1 LGFRRHRNRRRA
13 AAGERA
19 TAVKSLTLLAR
30 KLARVALV
38 CTVTCGLGLG
48 GYSAYRWLRTS
59 PRFALKAVTFR
70 GLRHANE
77 HELCRIA
84 GLFPGLN
91 LFAVDVATVQR
102 AMTMHPWV
110 ERAEVARIFPS
121 SLSVSVKEHVP
132 VAVVVLGELYLIDSE
147 GRPFKKV
154 HGGEAVDLPLL
165 TGLQREQFVDAPDA
179 SRLQVLKALEIAAAY
194 GKVDPSPLSEIRLSR
209 YGLTLVTGT
218 GQELHL
224 GEGEIA
230 EKLARLKEVRAE
242 LERRGLVA
250 QVIYLENRARPN
262 WIAAKVSTAV
272 GEGKTGVGR

>member
-1 LGFRRHRNRRRA
+1 
-13 AAGERA
+13 
-19 TAVKSLTLLAR
+19 
-30 KLARVALV
+30 
-38 CTVTCGLGLG
+38 
-48 GYSAYRWLRTS
+48 
-59 PRFALKAVTFR
+59 
-70 GLRHANE
+70 
-77 HELCRIA
+77 
-84 GLFPGLN
+84 
-91 LFAVDVATVQR
+91 
-102 AMTMHPWV
+102 MTMHPWV
-110 ERAEVARIFPS
+110 ERAEVARVFPS

-179 SRLQVLKALEIAAAY
+179 GRLQVRKALEIAVAY
-194 GKVDPSPLSEIRLSR
+194 GRVDPSPLSEIRFSR

-250 QVIYLENRARPN
+250 QVIHLENRARPN